1 MEAFFNHYLLVLL
14 GIFAI
19 LLFVCLIR
27 SIKGP
32 RIADRIVS
40 VNMIGTMVVVMI
52 SIASAMLHEDYL
64 MDICLI
70 YAMMSFLAVVVISKM
85 YLGIYRQKTGKAA
98 DTELDGIVDGPTDIA
113 AKKESASKKESVSEM
128 SGEVK

>member
-98 DTELDGIVDGPTDIA
+98 DTELDGIVDGPTE
-113 AKKESASKKESVSEM
+113 KKKKKESVSEM

>member
-40 VNMIGTMVVVMI
+40 VNMSGTMVVVMI

-113 AKKESASKKESVSEM
+113 AKKESVSEM

>member
-98 DTELDGIVDGPTDIA
+98 DTELDGIVDGSTDIA
-113 AKKESASKKESVSEM
+113 AKKESVSEM

>member
-1 MEAFFNHYLLVLL
+1 MELV
-14 GIFAI
+14 
-19 LLFVCLIR
+19 
-27 SIKGP
+27 
-32 RIADRIVS
+32 
-40 VNMIGTMVVVMI
+40 
-52 SIASAMLHEDYL
+52 EDYL

-113 AKKESASKKESVSEM
+113 AKKESVSEM

>member
-1 MEAFFNHYLLVLL
+1 MEVFFNHYLLVLL

-113 AKKESASKKESVSEM
+113 AKKESVSEM

>member
-70 YAMMSFLAVVVISKM
+70 YAVMSFLAVVVISKM

-113 AKKESASKKESVSEM
+113 AKKESVSEM

>member
-85 YLGIYRQKTGKAA
+85 YLGIYRLKTGKAA

-113 AKKESASKKESVSEM
+113 EKKESVSEM

>member
-1 MEAFFNHYLLVLL
+1 MEAFFNHYLVVLL

-113 AKKESASKKESVSEM
+113 AKKESVSEM

>member
-113 AKKESASKKESVSEM
+113 AKKESVSEM

>member
-85 YLGIYRQKTGKAA
+85 YLGIYREKTGKAA
-98 DTELDGIVDGPTDIA
+98 DTELDGMIDEPREHMKNDTVTSETMG
-113 AKKESASKKESVSEM
+113 SAN
-128 SGEVK
+128 

>member
-98 DTELDGIVDGPTDIA
+98 DTELDGIVDGSTDIA
-113 AKKESASKKESVSEM
+113 AEKESVSEM

>member
-32 RIADRIVS
+32 RIADRNVS

-113 AKKESASKKESVSEM
+113 AKKESVSEM

>member
-98 DTELDGIVDGPTDIA
+98 DTELDGIVDGATDIA
-113 AKKESASKKESVSEM
+113 AKKESVSEM
-128 SGEVK
+128 CGEVK

>member
-98 DTELDGIVDGPTDIA
+98 DTERDGIVDGPTDIA
-113 AKKESASKKESVSEM
+113 AKKESVSEM

>member
-98 DTELDGIVDGPTDIA
+98 DTELDGVVDGPTDIA
-113 AKKESASKKESVSEM
+113 AKKESVSEM

>member
-98 DTELDGIVDGPTDIA
+98 DTEQDGIVDGPTDIA
-113 AKKESASKKESVSEM
+113 AKKESVSEM

>member
-85 YLGIYRQKTGKAA
+85 YLGIYRQKTGKAP
-98 DTELDGIVDGPTDIA
+98 DTELDGIVDGPTE
-113 AKKESASKKESVSEM
+113 KKKKKESVSEM

>member
-85 YLGIYRQKTGKAA
+85 YLGIYRQKTGNAA

-113 AKKESASKKESVSEM
+113 AKKESVSEM

>member
-19 LLFVCLIR
+19 LLFVCL
-27 SIKGP
+27 
-32 RIADRIVS
+32 
-40 VNMIGTMVVVMI
+40 MVVVMI

-113 AKKESASKKESVSEM
+113 AKKESVSEM

>member
-113 AKKESASKKESVSEM
+113 EKKESVSEM

>member
-1 MEAFFNHYLLVLL
+1 MEAFFNHCLLVLL

-113 AKKESASKKESVSEM
+113 AKKESVSEM

>member
-70 YAMMSFLAVVVISKM
+70 YAMMSFLGGVGISKM
-85 YLGIYRQKTGKAA
+85 DLGIYRQKTGKAA

-113 AKKESASKKESVSEM
+113 AKKESVSEM

>member
-40 VNMIGTMVVVMI
+40 VNMIGTMVLVMI

-113 AKKESASKKESVSEM
+113 AKKESVSEM

>member
-70 YAMMSFLAVVVISKM
+70 YAMMSFLAVVVISKL

-113 AKKESASKKESVSEM
+113 AKKESVSEM

>member
-113 AKKESASKKESVSEM
+113 AEKESVSEM

>member
-1 MEAFFNHYLLVLL
+1 ML

-113 AKKESASKKESVSEM
+113 AKKESVSEM

>member
-52 SIASAMLHEDYL
+52 SIASAMLHEGYL
-64 MDICLI
+64 VDICLI

-113 AKKESASKKESVSEM
+113 AKKESVSEM

>member
-64 MDICLI
+64 MDICLL

-113 AKKESASKKESVSEM
+113 AKKESVSEM

>member
-85 YLGIYRQKTGKAA
+85 YVGIYRQKTGKAA

-113 AKKESASKKESVSEM
+113 AKKESVSEM

>member
-113 AKKESASKKESVSEM
+113 AKQESVSEM

>member
-1 MEAFFNHYLLVLL
+1 MVFFFIHYLLVLL
-14 GIFAI
+14 GILAI

-85 YLGIYRQKTGKAA
+85 YLGIYRQNTGKAA

-113 AKKESASKKESVSEM
+113 AKKESVSEM

>member
-70 YAMMSFLAVVVISKM
+70 YAMISFLAVVVISKM

-113 AKKESASKKESVSEM
+113 AKKESVSEM

>member
-1 MEAFFNHYLLVLL
+1 MEAFFFYFLLVLL

-113 AKKESASKKESVSEM
+113 AKKESVSEM

>member
-70 YAMMSFLAVVVISKM
+70 YAMMSFLAVVVICKM

-113 AKKESASKKESVSEM
+113 AKKESVSEM

>member
-40 VNMIGTMVVVMI
+40 VNMIGTRVVVMI

-113 AKKESASKKESVSEM
+113 AKKESVSEM

>member
-52 SIASAMLHEDYL
+52 SIAAAMLHEDYL

-113 AKKESASKKESVSEM
+113 AKKESVSEM

>member
-52 SIASAMLHEDYL
+52 AIASAMLHEDYL

-113 AKKESASKKESVSEM
+113 AKKESVSEM

>member
-52 SIASAMLHEDYL
+52 SIASAMLHEDYM

-113 AKKESASKKESVSEM
+113 AKKESVSEM

>member
-113 AKKESASKKESVSEM
+113 AKKQSVSEM